1 MCTNYQIPF
10 ILFVC
15 YRVVG
20 ATESVAAP
28 LEMTKTREDGGKLKV
43 KSEPGQYA
51 RHLLIVVSL
60 HIRCIVSALS
70 FICITSELRTPNLDV
85 STTNSDFLSS
95 LKVCCTH
102 LPAIVVDWYKLL
114 YT

>member
-28 LEMTKTREDGGKLKV
+28 LEMSKTREDGGKLKV

-60 HIRCIVSALS
+60 HVA
-70 FICITSELRTPNLDV
+70 
-85 STTNSDFLSS
+85 
-95 LKVCCTH
+95 
-102 LPAIVVDWYKLL
+102 
-114 YT
+114 